1 MQRALRTPPAFGALR
16 RNRGDIAEKAASTG
30 LHGYHELV
38 GELANLVVQGIPTTL
53 QQNNAVAEAGKGED
67 EQMGGA
73 FEGGNEELVL
83 LEDIST
89 AVPHVEVRP

>member
-1 MQRALRTPPAFGALR
+1 MRTPLAFGALR
-16 RNRGDIAEKAASTG
+16 RNRGNIGKKATSTG
-30 LHGYHELV
+30 LHRYDELV
-38 GELANLVVQGIPTTL
+38 GELANLVLQGIPTTL
-53 QQNNAVAEAGKGED
+53 QQNTAVADEGKGED